1 MPAVSSE
8 TQAEQEPGRP
18 ALGRGALVAL
28 AVGLPISAA
37 LLAEAVRGTNLD
49 DVSASLQAASPIGLL
64 AAVLAMGAVY
74 VLQAAR
80 WRFIAR
86 QYGDLP
92 LPTALTY
99 VIGGVAIN
107 NVVPGRPGE
116 LARAY
121 WLSSYLHIPGAKGL
135 ATVIVDRAADVVTLT
150 ACLAVTYAF
159 VPHPAWARNV
169 ALAAVA
175 VGGAVLVALVACRW
189 YVTRRQRSGKGIPER
204 FRALWMVRQVAMLV
218 RGAASIVTARGAVVI
233 GGLSIAA
240 WACWALAAYLTA
252 ASLSIHLSP
261 AEALFVTA
269 IVNLGVSIPSSP
281 GFIGTYQWLC
291 VSALGLFSVDR
302 GDAFAFAV
310 LMHAVWFVPTTIAG
324 LVLLVRTAAIRH
336 RRRQPIT
343 AALGGLAPR

>member
-8 TQAEQEPGRP
+8 TQADQEPGRP

-28 AVGLPISAA
+28 AVGLPISAV

-49 DVSASLQAASPIGLL
+49 DVSASLQAASPLGLM
-64 AAVLAMGAVY
+64 AAVLAIGAVY

-189 YVTRRQRSGKGIPER
+189 YVTRRQRSG
-204 FRALWMVRQVAMLV
+204 
-218 RGAASIVTARGAVVI
+218 RGSRSGSGRCGWCGRWPCWYAAR
-233 GGLSIAA
+233 
-240 WACWALAAYLTA
+240 
-252 ASLSIHLSP
+252 P
-261 AEALFVTA
+261 
-269 IVNLGVSIPSSP
+269 PS
-281 GFIGTYQWLC
+281 
-291 VSALGLFSVDR
+291 
-302 GDAFAFAV
+302 
-310 LMHAVWFVPTTIAG
+310 
-324 LVLLVRTAAIRH
+324 
-336 RRRQPIT
+336 
-343 AALGGLAPR
+343 

>member
-1 MPAVSSE
+1 MPAVSSDTE
-8 TQAEQEPGRP
+8 VDQEPGRP

-28 AVGLPISAA
+28 AVGLPISAV

-49 DVSASLQAASPIGLL
+49 DVSASLQAASPLGLMVV
-64 AAVLAMGAVY
+64 VLAIGAVY

-107 NVVPGRPGE
+107 NVVPGRPAE

-159 VPHPAWARNV
+159 DTASGLVRNV

-233 GGLSIAA
+233 GALSIAA
-240 WACWALAAYLTA
+240 WACWARAAYLTA
-252 ASLSIHLSP
+252 AALSIHLSP

-269 IVNLGVSIPSSP
+269 IPTSASASPPRPVSSAPTSGCASRRSGCSPSIAATVRLRWRPCTPFCSCRPRSP
-281 GFIGTYQWLC
+281 
-291 VSALGLFSVDR
+291 AL
-302 GDAFAFAV
+302 
-310 LMHAVWFVPTTIAG
+310 VPPP
-324 LVLLVRTAAIRH
+324 RTAAIRH
-336 RRRQPIT
+336 RQRQSIP
-343 AALGGLAPR
+343 AALSGLVPR